1 MRHRSPGSFCT
12 TLAERPR
19 KGSASLGVGR
29 HRGWARSQQWF
40 ASCSGLGLVKRAVW
54 LYQAL
59 GGSSSCM
66 GPPCCPAFS
75 SCPLDVLL
83 LLQRI
88 QLPGRMN
95 ADPGDE
101 GVCISAICLGRCRH
115 LLARLLLNG
124 HATPISSRHAVP
136 DDDVAPHPEMKG
148 VICIL
153 AQTAHPA
160 LLSVQ
165 NRM

>member
-1 MRHRSPGSFCT
+1 MSEF
-12 TLAERPR
+12 
-19 KGSASLGVGR
+19 
-29 HRGWARSQQWF
+29 HRGWASWARSQQWF
-40 ASCSGLGLVKRAVW
+40 ASCSSLGSVKRAVW
-54 LYQAL
+54 LHQAL
-59 GGSSSCM
+59 GGSSSCV
-66 GPPCCPAFS
+66 GPTRCPAFS
-75 SCPLDVLL
+75 SSPLDALL

-88 QLPGRMN
+88 HLPGRMD

-101 GVCISAICLGRCRH
+101 GVCISAIYPGRCRY

-124 HATPISSRHAVP
+124 SAKPISSRHTVP
-136 DDDVAPHPEMKG
+136 DDVAPHPEMKG

-160 LLSVQ
+160 FLSVQ